1 MATPLRFTSWAKAL
15 QAIALVVAV
24 TLSMGTSNDSG
35 RVYDLSHRLM
45 CTCGC
50 AQMLGECNQMGCAES
65 ARAKAELT
73 AAIASG
79 KTDRQILDTFA
90 AKYGATVLA
99 APTTK
104 GFDLVAWIAPIA
116 VFAAALMGTILL
128 VRRWS
133 AGRTQLPAEPANPE
147 IDVLREQIRRET
159 EAGIEGGF

>member
-1 MATPLRFTSWAKAL
+1 MAILLRFTSWAKAL

-24 TLSMGTSNDSG
+24 TLSIGASNDSG
-35 RVYDLSHRLM
+35 RFHDLSHRLM

-133 AGRTQLPAEPANPE
+133 VGRTQLPAEPVNQE
-147 IDVLREQIRRET
+147 LDLLREQIRRET
-159 EAGIEGGF
+159 EAEIEGGF